1 MSEIEE
7 MLARLRRVRAL
18 RSQLARVAAAR
29 QQGVAAESR
38 RVLDN
43 ARQHL
48 DRQVSAKAA
57 IQQRLAAAAETTD
70 RSARTLHEAAADTRT
85 MNLQIGT
92 ANSSIVRASATH
104 KGHETELAQR
114 QRAVRRAKAAED
126 KLEKVGERT
135 QRALTA
141 RSERADDEIS
151 DAYAVRRFT
160 PSDPDAFHTPTP
172 DPDADDDQDPADT
185 FRPDTRC

>member
-29 QQGVAAESR
+29 QQGIAAESR
-38 RVLDN
+38 RALDN

-48 DRQVSAKAA
+48 DRQVAAKVA
-57 IQQRLAAAAETTD
+57 IQQRLADTADTAH
-70 RSARTLHEAAADTRT
+70 RSARALHEAAADTRT

-92 ANSSIVRASATH
+92 ANRSIVRASTTH
-104 KGHETELAQR
+104 NGHEAELAQR

-135 QRALTA
+135 QRALAA
-141 RSERADDEIS
+141 RVERADEEIS

-160 PSDPDAFHTPTP
+160 PPDL
-172 DPDADDDQDPADT
+172 DAQNTQEPEQNDQDPADA